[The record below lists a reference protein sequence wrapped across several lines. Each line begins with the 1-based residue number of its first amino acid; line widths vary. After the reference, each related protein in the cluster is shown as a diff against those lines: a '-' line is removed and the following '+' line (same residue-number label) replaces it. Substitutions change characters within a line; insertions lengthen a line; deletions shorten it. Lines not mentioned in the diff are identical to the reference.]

1 MGAHKLASVGGV
13 ADHFAWSPDGK
24 YLRFTMNDRLWEIT
38 LSGSNLHQ
46 LLPGW
51 RDSWGQCCGCW
62 TADGAFFI
70 FRVHPNTFFQ
80 QGAQIWALDD
90 RRSLFHRR
98 QAEPIQ
104 LTTGPIRWDG
114 PVTGKVGREMFAG
127 GTIPRGEL
135 SRFDGHTKRFEPFLG
150 GISAEGPTFSED
162 GKSVAYVL
170 YPEGTLWKAN
180 RDGSNA
186 VQLTD
191 PPFEA
196 VLPRWSPDG
205 TQIVF
210 IDVDGSRSD
219 LYLVPVDGGGPRR
232 LLSEDAGEESDPT
245 WSPDGHKIA
254 FAALGNGT
262 KSELRILDL
271 ASHQVTTVPE
281 SEGLLSPRWSRDG
294 RSILAIPKGVATS
307 LKVFDLESQHWSELP
322 LKGTVGFPEWSRDSR
337 FIYFVHA
344 PEQGGRGIYRVG
356 VTGGEPEQIVDLKD
370 WQWSGWWDSW
380 MGLDPTGA
388 PLLLRNIG
396 SSDIYALNLDEK

>member
-1 MGAHKLASVGGV
+1 MLWLLDSGWGV
-13 ADHFAWSPDGK
+13 LHFP
-24 YLRFTMNDRLWEIT
+24 R
-38 LSGSNLHQ
+38 
-46 LLPGW
+46 P
-51 RDSWGQCCGCW
+51 
-62 TADGAFFI
+62 
-70 FRVHPNTFFQ
+70 PNTFFQ

-219 LYLVPVDGGGPRR
+219 LYLVPVDGGGPR
-232 LLSEDAGEESDPT
+232 
-245 WSPDGHKIA
+245 
-254 FAALGNGT
+254 
-262 KSELRILDL
+262 
-271 ASHQVTTVPE
+271 
-281 SEGLLSPRWSRDG
+281 
-294 RSILAIPKGVATS
+294 
-307 LKVFDLESQHWSELP
+307 
-322 LKGTVGFPEWSRDSR
+322 
-337 FIYFVHA
+337 
-344 PEQGGRGIYRVG
+344 
-356 VTGGEPEQIVDLKD
+356 
-370 WQWSGWWDSW
+370 
-380 MGLDPTGA
+380 
-388 PLLLRNIG
+388 
-396 SSDIYALNLDEK
+396 